1 MRAAAPTPAVAGLA
15 FVLALIG
22 AGSKAGIVPLHVW
35 LPLAHPAA
43 PSHVS
48 ALMSGVMT
56 KVAVYGFVR
65 IVFDLAGPQSWWWSI
80 PVLMVGAGT
89 ALLGVLYALM
99 QHDLKRLLAYHTVEN
114 IGIIFIGLG
123 LALAFRRFGMPS
135 AAALAMTAALLHT
148 FNHSLFKSLLFFG
161 AGAVL
166 SATGERD
173 LEHLGGLIHN
183 MPRTAFAF
191 LVGCAAISALPPFNG
206 FVSEWLTFQAIL
218 LSPELYSW
226 VLKIL
231 APAVGALL
239 ALSAALAAAC
249 FVKAFGITFLG
260 RPRTDAAKHAHETNR
275 FALAAMF
282 ALAALCLVAGVLPGL
297 FIDALS
303 PVVSNAVGGRM
314 PAQAGIA
321 WLSIAPIAE
330 SRSSYNGLLVFLFIA
345 TSASLAAS
353 VIHRFASN
361 ALRRAPAWD
370 CGFPDASPATQYT
383 AESFAQPIRRVFGGV
398 AFVTREH
405 IDVPAPGETRPARF
419 ELTLD
424 DRIWDLI
431 YAPLAKSVERAAV
444 ELNRLQFLTIR
455 QYLSVVFGALITL
468 LVVLASW
475 P

>member
-1 MRAAAPTPAVAGLA
+1 M
-15 FVLALIG
+15 
-22 AGSKAGIVPLHVW
+22 
-35 LPLAHPAA
+35 
-43 PSHVS
+43 
-48 ALMSGVMT
+48 
-56 KVAVYGFVR
+56 
-65 IVFDLAGPQSWWWSI
+65 
-80 PVLMVGAGT
+80 
-89 ALLGVLYALM
+89 LYALM

-123 LALAFRRFGMPS
+123 LALAFKVFGMPS
-135 AAALAMTAALLHT
+135 VAALAMTAGLLHV

-173 LEHLGGLIHN
+173 MDHLGGLIHN
-183 MPRTAFAF
+183 MPRTAFTF

-218 LSPELYSW
+218 LSPLLSSW

-249 FVKAFGITFLG
+249 FAKAFGITFLG
-260 RPRTDAAKHAHETNR
+260 RPRTDAAKRAREADR
-275 FALAAMF
+275 LALAAMF
-282 ALAALCLVAGVLPGL
+282 VLAALCLVAGIFPGL

-303 PVVSNAVGGRM
+303 PAVSAAVGGRM

-345 TSASLAAS
+345 ISATLAAS
-353 VIHRFASN
+353 VIHRFASD

-370 CGFPDASPATQYT
+370 CGFPDASPTTQYS
-383 AESFAQPIRRVFGGV
+383 AESFAQPIRRVFGSV
-398 AFVTREH
+398 AFVTREK
-405 IDVPAPGETRPARF
+405 IDMPDPGETRAARF
-419 ELTLD
+419 DLTLD
-424 DRIWDLI
+424 DRIWDELYVPLI
-431 YAPLAKSVERAAV
+431 AFVERV
-444 ELNRLQFLTIR
+444 SLRLNRLQFLTIR
-455 QYLSVVFGALITL
+455 QYLSVVFGALVTL